1 MAQPQL
7 LIALDYDKTYTA
19 DPVLWETFIA
29 AAKQRGHS
37 VIIATMRYP
46 QEGAEIEQLLGSR
59 VDTIV
64 YTSRQAKYD
73 EVQRQGFYPSI
84 WVDDSPH
91 FLFHAGEP

>member
-29 AAKQRGHS
+29 AAKHRGHS

-46 QEGAEIEQLLGSR
+46 EEGA
-59 VDTIV
+59 
-64 YTSRQAKYD
+64 

-84 WVDDSPH
+84 WVDDSPY
-91 FLFHAGEP
+91 FLFHAGLP